1 MKLTDELFKLQDKE
15 YAEFSHKI
23 TPNIEGDRFIGV
35 RLPQIRKIS
44 KEYSNTKE
52 SREFLDSLPH
62 KYLEENML
70 HGLLIA
76 NIKDYD
82 SFIVEIDKFLPYV
95 DNWAVCDTMS
105 PTVFKKHKQELL
117 IKIKEW
123 TKSKHLYTARFG
135 IGMLMKHFLDE
146 DFKKDYLKIPLIKTK
161 EYYLQMMIAWFYA
174 TALAKQWDST
184 IPYIENNKLDTWI
197 HNKTIQKSIESFRV
211 SEEHKEYLRSLRRS

>member
-1 MKLTDELFKLQDKE
+1 MKLTDELFKLQDKD

-23 TPNIEGDRFIGV
+23 TPNIEGDCFIGV
-35 RLPQIRKIS
+35 RLPQIRKIA

-76 NIKDYD
+76 NIKDYN
-82 SFIVEIDKFLPYV
+82 SCITELEKFLPYV

-105 PTVFKKHKQELL
+105 PIVFKKYKQELL

-146 DFKKDYLKIPLIKTK
+146 DFKKEYLKIPLIKTK
-161 EYYLQMMIAWFYA
+161 EYYLQMMVAWFYA

-184 IPYIENNKLDTWI
+184 IPYIEDNKLDTWI
-197 HNKTIQKSIESFRV
+197 HNKTIQKSIESYRITD
-211 SEEHKEYLRSLRRS
+211 EQKDYLRTLRRS

>member
-23 TPNIEGDRFIGV
+23 TPNIEGDCFIGV
-35 RLPQIRKIS
+35 RLPLIRNIAK
-44 KEYSNTKE
+44 KYSGTPE
-52 SREFLDSLPH
+52 AREFLDSLPH

-70 HGLLIA
+70 HGMLIS

-82 SFIVEIDKFLPYV
+82 SCIKELDKFLPYV

-105 PTVFKKHKQELL
+105 PTIFKKYKQELL

-135 IGMLMKHFLDE
+135 IGMLMKHYLDE
-146 DFKKDYLKIPLIKTK
+146 DFKKEYLKIPLIKTK
-161 EYYLQMMIAWFYA
+161 EYYLQMMIAWYYA

-197 HNKTIQKSIESFRV
+197 HNKTIQKSIESYRV
-211 SEEHKEYLRSLRRS
+211 SDEHKEYLRSLRRS

>member
-23 TPNIEGDRFIGV
+23 TPNIDRDCFIGV
-35 RLPQIRKIS
+35 RLPQIRKIA
-44 KEYSNTKE
+44 KEYSGTKE
-52 SREFLDSLPH
+52 SREFLDHLPH
-62 KYLEENML
+62 EYLEENIL
-70 HGLLIA
+70 HGMLIS
-76 NIKDYD
+76 NIKDLD
-82 SFIVEIDKFLPYV
+82 LCITELDKFLPYV

-105 PTVFKKHKQELL
+105 PVIFKKYKQELL
-117 IKIKEW
+117 LKIKEW
-123 TKSKHLYTARFG
+123 TKSNHLYTARFG

-197 HNKTIQKSIESFRV
+197 HNKTIQKSIESYRITD
-211 SEEHKEYLRSLRRS
+211 EQKDYLRTLRRS

>member
-1 MKLTDELFKLQDKE
+1 MKLTDELFKLEDKE

-23 TPNIEGDRFIGV
+23 TPNIDGDCFIGV
-35 RLPQIRKIS
+35 RLPQIRKIA
-44 KEYSNTKE
+44 KEYSGTKE
-52 SREFLDSLPH
+52 SREFLDYLPH

-70 HGLLIA
+70 HGMLIS
-76 NIKDYD
+76 NIKDLD
-82 SFIVEIDKFLPYV
+82 LCINELDKFLPYV

-105 PTVFKKHKQELL
+105 PVIFKKYKQELL

-174 TALAKQWDST
+174 TALAKQWDSS

-197 HNKTIQKSIESFRV
+197 HNKTIQKSIESYRITD
-211 SEEHKEYLRSLRRS
+211 EQKDYLRTLRRS

>member
-82 SFIVEIDKFLPYV
+82 SCIVEIDKFLPYV

-146 DFKKDYLKIPLIKTK
+146 DFKKNYLKIPLIKTK
-161 EYYLQMMIAWFYA
+161 EYYLQMMVAWFYA

-184 IPYIENNKLDTWI
+184 IPYIEDNKLDTWI

-211 SEEHKEYLRSLRRS
+211 SEEHKEYLRNLRRS

>member
-82 SFIVEIDKFLPYV
+82 SCIVEIDKFLPYV

-146 DFKKDYLKIPLIKTK
+146 DFKKNYLKIPLIKTK
-161 EYYLQMMIAWFYA
+161 EYYLQMMVAWFYA

-184 IPYIENNKLDTWI
+184 IPYIEDNKLDTWI